1 MVEGAKITE
10 HMEVVGSD
18 DEHIGK
24 VDHILGQD
32 IELAKFDWGSG
43 LKHHIIPLSWV
54 ERVDDKVRL
63 SVTKDAAKA
72 GWREKTE
79 G

>member
-24 VDHILGQD
+24 VDHILGR
-32 IELAKFDWGSG
+32 IS
-43 LKHHIIPLSWV
+43 SW
-54 ERVDDKVRL
+54 RNSTGDRD
-63 SVTKDAAKA
+63 
-72 GWREKTE
+72 
-79 G
+79 